1 MSPPFVVVQLTD
13 IHAGATWGPA
23 DPMLRLGAT
32 LGAIAMLSRP
42 VDAIVITGDLADN
55 GLDVE
60 YEQVFELVRALDVP
74 VYALPG
80 NHDDR
85 GRLRRHFGISGSDG
99 APVQYGADLGPLR
112 LVCVDSTRP
121 GHDDGELDAHRLEW
135 LDRELAAA
143 PDAPTM
149 LAMHHPPF
157 VTGMPAFD
165 RIGLPDG
172 DRRALSAV
180 IERHPQ
186 ILTIVAGHIHTISV
200 GAIAGRPAVTV
211 PGTYA
216 KAHLRLDADHLEFVS
231 EPPTFAVHVLADG
244 GLTTHVE
251 SAQSESAPA

>member
-1 MSPPFVVVQLTD
+1 MPAPFVLIQLTD

-23 DPMLRLGAT
+23 DPMIRLEAA
-32 LGAIAMLSRP
+32 LGAIAMLSTP
-42 VDAIVITGDLADN
+42 VDAVVITGDLAEN
-55 GLDVE
+55 GLDAE
-60 YEQVFELVRALDVP
+60 YEQVLELVGALDLP

-85 GRLRRHFGISGSDG
+85 DRLRRRFGISGFDG
-99 APVQYGADLGPLR
+99 APVQYTAELGPLR
-112 LVCVDSTRP
+112 LVCMDSTLP
-121 GHDDGELDAHRLEW
+121 GHDRGELDQQRLEW

-143 PDAPTM
+143 PDTPTM

-157 VTGMPAFD
+157 VTGMPGFD
-165 RIGLPDG
+165 RIGLPGG
-172 DRRALSAV
+172 DRSALSTV

-186 ILTIVAGHIHTISV
+186 ILTIVAGHIHTTSV
-200 GAIAGRPAVTV
+200 GAIAGHPAVTV

-216 KAHLRLDADHLEFVS
+216 KAHLRLDADHLEFTA

-251 SAQSESAPA
+251 SVPATGQG